1 MSQFKD
7 RAQILSRLAVRVK
20 RYKLLHVHDTNPSK
34 LTLISQNSAACR
46 DAA

>member
-20 RYKLLHVHDTNPSK
+20 RFKLLNVADTRLSK
-34 LTLISQNSAACR
+34 LTLVFQTLSGL
-46 DAA
+46 